1 MIGSEPSRSRVE
13 RPEGRAISLIL
24 EYAFDDIERV
34 CGSFILGHRRAVCAQ
49 LDHVHGV
56 ESGVDGCGRSL
67 AKRGVRL
74 ALRDVGGESINVS
87 VEHGGGIGC
96 LAGEC
101 LSGGQRRRGRSS
113 EQPPQ
118 EKRVTT
124 IPTGSRP
131 DPLPRSR
138 SGGHVTQ
145 MHLAGSTRLVLPAV
159 DRPIASSA
167 SRSGSAHQRG
177 VAVDDHQSTGA
188 SVDRLSTGVGS
199 PSVSNAESIS
209 ESASGSMWAAGQVRP
224 RVSSR

>member
-1 MIGSEPSRSRVE
+1 MNNNVTVPDGNCSRSPPVGAGAFPETEPWTPTR
-13 RPEGRAISLIL
+13 RP
-24 EYAFDDIERV
+24 
-34 CGSFILGHRRAVCAQ
+34 RRHLQ
-49 LDHVHGV
+49 RRNRQP
-56 ESGVDGCGRSL
+56 GC
-67 AKRGVRL
+67 
-74 ALRDVGGESINVS
+74 
-87 VEHGGGIGC
+87 
-96 LAGEC
+96 
-101 LSGGQRRRGRSS
+101 QRRRGRSS

-118 EKRVTT
+118 EKRVRT